1 LKDEKNPLNKQFS
14 KSKQRYRINLPDMN
28 SFRSFVASELMSIKQ
43 NIAAVRNMIP
53 NNIKLMPSE
62 RRSMFKLN
70 TKRHEFVE
78 KAVQFMRKNPNTV
91 PSFVDVTECN
101 NYVHLYAQYS
111 ELIDELDQV
120 KTKLE
125 DAKLVIGNE
134 ILRQT
139 RAYFQNSKNASDS
152 GNEALGKIYMELK
165 PHYAVGR
172 NSKKVVEN

>member
-1 LKDEKNPLNKQFS
+1 
-14 KSKQRYRINLPDMN
+14 MAT
-28 SFRSFVASELMSIKQ
+28 FRSFIGSELMSIKQ
-43 NIAAVRNMIP
+43 NISAIRNMIP
-53 NNIKLMPSE
+53 NNIKLKPSE

-91 PSFVDVTECN
+91 PNFVDVTVCN
-101 NYVHLYAQYS
+101 NYVHLYGQYT
-111 ELIDELDQV
+111 ELITELEQV

-134 ILRQT
+134 ILKQT
-139 RAYFQNSKNASDS
+139 RAYFQNSKNASES
-152 GNEALGKIYMELK
+152 GNEVLAKIYKELK

-172 NSKKVVEN
+172 NTTKAGNNL

>member
-1 LKDEKNPLNKQFS
+1 
-14 KSKQRYRINLPDMN
+14 MA

-53 NNIKLMPSE
+53 NNINLKPSE

-70 TKRHEFVE
+70 TKRHEFVN
-78 KAVQFMRKNPNTV
+78 KAVNYMRKNPTTV
-91 PSFVDVTECN
+91 PGFIDVTICN
-101 NYVHLYAQYS
+101 NYVHLYGQYS
-111 ELIDELDQV
+111 ELLEELDAV

-134 ILRQT
+134 IMKQT
-139 RAYFQNSKNASDS
+139 RAYFQNSKNAAES
-152 GNEALGKIYMELK
+152 GNEQLDKIYKELK

-172 NSKKVVEN
+172 NSRKITEIE

>member
-1 LKDEKNPLNKQFS
+1 
-14 KSKQRYRINLPDMN
+14 MT

-53 NNIKLMPSE
+53 NNIKLQPAE

-70 TKRHEFVE
+70 TKRHEFVN
-78 KAVQFMRKNPNTV
+78 KAVQYMRKNPTTV
-91 PSFVDVTECN
+91 PGFVDVTICN
-101 NYVHLYAQYS
+101 NYVHLYEQYN
-111 ELIDELDQV
+111 ELIEELDQV

-134 ILRQT
+134 IMKQT
-139 RAYFQNSKNASDS
+139 RAYFQNSKNASES
-152 GNEALGKIYMELK
+152 GNEQLDKIYRELK

-172 NSKKVVEN
+172 NSKRDEVA

>member
-1 LKDEKNPLNKQFS
+1 
-14 KSKQRYRINLPDMN
+14 MA

-43 NIAAVRNMIP
+43 NIAAVRNMVP
-53 NNIKLMPSE
+53 SNVKLKPSE

-91 PSFVDVTECN
+91 PNFVDVMECN

-111 ELIDELDQV
+111 ELIEELDQV

-125 DAKLVIGNE
+125 DAKLLIGNE
-134 ILRQT
+134 ILKQT
-139 RAYFQNSKNASDS
+139 RAYFQNSKNASES
-152 GNEALGKIYMELK
+152 GNELLGKIYRELK

-172 NSKKVVEN
+172 NSKRKVEE

>member
-1 LKDEKNPLNKQFS
+1 
-14 KSKQRYRINLPDMN
+14 
-28 SFRSFVASELMSIKQ
+28 MSIKQ
-43 NIAAVRNMIP
+43 NIAAVRNMVP
-53 NNIKLMPSE
+53 STVKLQPSE

-70 TKRHEFVE
+70 TKRHAFVE

-91 PSFVDVTECN
+91 PSFVDVMACN

-111 ELIDELDQV
+111 ELIEEIEQV

-134 ILRQT
+134 ILKQT
-139 RAYFQNSKNASDS
+139 RAYFQNSKNASES
-152 GNEALGKIYMELK
+152 GNELLGQIYRELK

-172 NSKKVVEN
+172 NSKKKVS

>member
-1 LKDEKNPLNKQFS
+1 MS
-14 KSKQRYRINLPDMN
+14 
-28 SFRSFVASELMSIKQ
+28 SFRSFIGSELMSIKQ

-53 NNIKLMPSE
+53 NNIKLKPSE

-78 KAVQFMRKNPNTV
+78 KAVQYMRKNPNTV
-91 PSFVDVTECN
+91 PTFIDVTICN
-101 NYVHLYAQYS
+101 SYVHLYSQYS
-111 ELIDELDQV
+111 ELLEELDQV

-134 ILRQT
+134 IMKQT
-139 RAYFQNSKNASDS
+139 RAYFQNSKNASES
-152 GNEALGKIYMELK
+152 GNEQLAKIYKELK

-172 NSKKVVEN
+172 NSKKVAE

>member
-1 LKDEKNPLNKQFS
+1 
-14 KSKQRYRINLPDMN
+14 MA

-43 NIAAVRNMIP
+43 NIAAVRNMVP
-53 NNIKLMPSE
+53 NNIKLKPSE

-70 TKRHEFVE
+70 TKRHAFVE

-91 PSFVDVTECN
+91 PSFVDVMECN
-101 NYVHLYAQYS
+101 NYVHLYAQYT
-111 ELIDELDQV
+111 ELIEELDAV

-134 ILRQT
+134 IMKQT
-139 RAYFQNSKNASDS
+139 RAYFQNSKNASES
-152 GNEALGKIYMELK
+152 GNEQLTRIYKELK

-172 NSKKVVEN
+172 NSRKSVDSDGQK